1 MTHDPANF
9 ENSVP
14 MIPGIMTPARSP
26 QFLAITH
33 YNKPATH
40 CLCLQIGVGL
50 EHSWWPLQPEKEL
63 FLETF
68 TRKTLILDV
77 IKNSQFLWLGITV
90 YDHPQFLDIISNLRQ
105 HISQCVDYIFLLEV
119 CNLSQGNQNIFQK

>member
-14 MIPGIMTPARSP
+14 MIPGITTPARSP

-40 CLCLQIGVGL
+40 CLCQQIGVGL

>member
-40 CLCLQIGVGL
+40 CLCLQIGVST
-50 EHSWWPLQPEKEL
+50 EHSWCPLQPEKEL

-68 TRKTLILDV
+68 TRKTMILDV
-77 IKNSQFLWLGITV
+77 KKNSQFL
-90 YDHPQFLDIISNLRQ
+90 
-105 HISQCVDYIFLLEV
+105 
-119 CNLSQGNQNIFQK
+119 